1 MKDFLLALVGDSA
14 DTVKSRNISRE
25 YLQVRIL
32 HGLQKAG
39 AFLPLAFHGGT
50 ALRFLYG
57 LRRFSED
64 LDFSLENPSS
74 NYDFQYYLKKLKE
87 IFISEGY
94 QLEIRSKFDKTVQ
107 SAFFRFQGL
116 PYELGLSP
124 YKNENLS
131 IKIEVDTNPPAGAVL
146 ANTIVRKY
154 FFLNLHHHDRASLLA
169 GKIHAFLSRKFT
181 KGRDLYDLLWYLSD
195 PNWPDPNFELLK
207 NALIQTGW
215 KKDIP
220 DERNWRAILI
230 KEISSLDWKKVGSD
244 VKPFLEEKDEDLF
257 LTKDNL
263 ISILGKSHKG

>member
-1 MKDFLLALVGDSA
+1 MKDFLLALAGESA
-14 DTVKSRNISRE
+14 DSVQGRNISRE
-25 YLQVRIL
+25 YLQARIL
-32 HGLQKAG
+32 HGLQRTG

-64 LDFSLENPSS
+64 LDFALENPSS
-74 NYDFQYYLKKLKE
+74 NFDLQYYLKKLRE
-87 IFISEGY
+87 MFISEGY
-94 QLEIRSKFDKTVQ
+94 KLEIRSNLDKTVQ
-107 SAFFRFQGL
+107 SAFLKFQGL
-116 PYELGLSP
+116 PYELGFSP

-131 IKIEVDTNPPAGAVL
+131 IKIEVDTHPPAGAVL

-169 GKIHAFLSRKFT
+169 GKIHALLSRKFT

-195 PNWPDPNFELLK
+195 PNWPEPNFVFLK

-215 KKDIP
+215 EKDIP
-220 DERNWRAILI
+220 DERNWRAILVE
-230 KEISSLDWKKVGSD
+230 EISSLDWKKIGTD
-244 VKPFLEEKDEDLF
+244 VKPFLEEKDGGLF

-263 ISILGKSHKG
+263 ISILARNMI

>member
-1 MKDFLLALVGDSA
+1 MKDFLLALTGDSA
-14 DTVKSRNISRE
+14 DSVQGRNISRE

-32 HGLQKAG
+32 QGLQKSG

-64 LDFSLENPSS
+64 LDFALENPSS
-74 NYDFQYYLKKLKE
+74 KFDFQHYLNKLKE
-87 IFISEGY
+87 MFISEGY
-94 QLEIRSKFDKTVQ
+94 ELEIRSKIDKIVQ
-107 SAFFRFQGL
+107 TAFLRFQGL

-131 IKIEVDTNPPAGAVL
+131 IKIEVDTQPPAGAAL

-154 FFLNLHHHDRASLLA
+154 IFLNLHHHDRASLLA
-169 GKIHAFLSRKFT
+169 GKIHALLSRKFT
-181 KGRDLYDLLWYLSD
+181 KGRDLYDLMWYLSD
-195 PNWPDPNFELLK
+195 SKWPEPNFILLK

-215 KKDIP
+215 EKDIP

-230 KEISSLDWKKVGSD
+230 EKISSLDWNKVASD
-244 VKPFLEEKDEDLF
+244 VRPFLEEKDEDLL
-257 LTKDNL
+257 LTKYNL
-263 ISILGKSHKG
+263 ISALGKSDKG